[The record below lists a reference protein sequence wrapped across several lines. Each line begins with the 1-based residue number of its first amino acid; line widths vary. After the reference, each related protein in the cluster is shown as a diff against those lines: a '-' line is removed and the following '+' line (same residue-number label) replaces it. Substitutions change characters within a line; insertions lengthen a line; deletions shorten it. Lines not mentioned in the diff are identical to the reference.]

1 MSNAGLA
8 PLASVLR
15 AGGASA
21 AIFAALMCSAS
32 CSSSDAG
39 DSSAALPVAES
50 PAEAGGGVHVSGRS
64 DPRAVFVPAS
74 AKGWPRAEADKCAD
88 LKALE
93 GPEAL
98 YLVGEVS
105 DTCMGLVPGGQ
116 VAVFAGPEASSPDD
130 TTVGREIDD
139 GRFVVRRVLP
149 SMSSAQT
156 AAVEVA
162 ETGSHLLI
170 VHRGG
175 AEQSRSLD
183 DLISAL
189 GDR

>member
-1 MSNAGLA
+1 M
-8 PLASVLR
+8 
-15 AGGASA
+15 
-21 AIFAALMCSAS
+21 
-32 CSSSDAG
+32 SSDG
-39 DSSAALPVAES
+39 KPDSRV
-50 PAEAGGGVHVSGRS
+50 
-64 DPRAVFVPAS
+64 VFVPAF
-74 AKGWPRAEADKCAD
+74 AKGWPSAEAARCAD

-105 DTCMGLVPGGQ
+105 DTCLGLVPGGQ

-130 TTVGREIDD
+130 TTAGREVDD

-156 AAVEVA
+156 VAVDVA

-175 AEQSRSLD
+175 AEQARSLD
-183 DLISAL
+183 DLISTL